1 MSIVVKAALDERL
14 TIGSR
19 RLLRVLAH
27 DLFGLFSGRTHAAL
41 LLDWLHRRVRWVAV
55 VNFPSSALCTERWR
69 EAGADCLDH
78 LREPEQV
85 EQVEHDVRCQ
95 VRGTEPERQ
104 VAGLHESGGL
114 AERVVEVAMVREL
127 GHLIHDVLR
136 GGVALVDSLVDI
148 VEDQHTAVV
157 TPDNATAE
165 EGCGE
170 ERAVDSLV
178 DGTSKVEFVAE
189 PVNVQEWARKLV

>member
-1 MSIVVKAALDERL
+1 M
-14 TIGSR
+14 
-19 RLLRVLAH
+19 
-27 DLFGLFSGRTHAAL
+27 
-41 LLDWLHRRVRWVAV
+41 
-55 VNFPSSALCTERWR
+55 
-69 EAGADCLDH
+69 
-78 LREPEQV
+78 
-85 EQVEHDVRCQ
+85 
-95 VRGTEPERQ
+95 
-104 VAGLHESGGL
+104 
-114 AERVVEVAMVREL
+114 REL

-136 GGVALVDSLVDI
+136 CGVALVDSLVDI